1 MKKDKIFGAPK
12 QKVAL
17 ADTKMS
23 INGCQLLMGHP
34 DPSHAQATAD
44 QFKGQLESVIGRAT
58 MNDFYSANRA
68 IYRQLISGESL
79 IN

>member
-1 MKKDKIFGAPK
+1 MNNNKIFGKPR
-12 QKVAL
+12 QNIAL

-44 QFKGQLESVIGRAT
+44 QFKGQLESVISRAT
-58 MNDFYSANRA
+58 MDDFYSANRA